1 MLLPCPSDSLYLSTY
16 NNTPTVVMLHII
28 YSKGTQPHP
37 TTLDR
42 ILIFTNLF
50 LPIPLESFI
59 SISYYFLKDISAL
72 VLIYAW
78 PSQLFF
84 STLFSEVIYLLISLT
99 SLGKLE
105 WLLQD
110 LLAYNNIF
118 FSPYTINSKINATLF
133 HPHH

>member
-78 PSQLFF
+78 LSQLFF

-118 FSPYTINSKINATLF
+118 FISLHNKFQN
-133 HPHH
+133 